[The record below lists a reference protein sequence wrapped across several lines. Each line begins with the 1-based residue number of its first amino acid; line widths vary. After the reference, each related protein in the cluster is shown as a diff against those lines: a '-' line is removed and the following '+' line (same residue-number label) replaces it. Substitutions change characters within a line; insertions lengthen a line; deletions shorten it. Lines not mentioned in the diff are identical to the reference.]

1 MTRTIALEEH
11 FRIAAIHHANRD
23 HPLER
28 MYGALA
34 EAGFFP
40 AGAEIPPGIGDLDSR
55 RIADMDA
62 AGIDVQ
68 VLSHT
73 VPAVEALPARQAAT
87 LASAANDAAAEAAA
101 RHPGRFAGLATLP
114 VGQPAAAAAEL
125 TRAVRDYGFVG
136 AMINGHVSG
145 SYLDD
150 PDFWPIFERAE
161 ALGVPIYLHPTRPPE
176 PVVAASYSGFGPV
189 VSSALATGA
198 WGWHVETGLHAL
210 RLIVA
215 GVFDRFPRLQMILG
229 HMGEGLPAMIW
240 RADSVLNPITGL
252 SRPVRDYFRTNFHV
266 TTSAFFDRASFAA
279 AVTAIGID
287 RVLFSV
293 DYPYSSNIRARE
305 FLDGLALDES
315 ERELVSHRN
324 AERLLGLPVGSGD

>member
-11 FRIAAIHHANRD
+11 FRIAAIHEANRE

-28 MYGALA
+28 MYAALA

-40 AGAEIPPGIGDLDSR
+40 AAAEIPPGIGDLDGR

-73 VPAVEALPARQAAT
+73 VPAVEALPPRQAAT
-87 LASAANDAAAEAAA
+87 LASAANDAAAEAMA

-114 VGQPAAAAAEL
+114 VAQPPAAVAEL
-125 TRAVRDYGFVG
+125 NRAVRDYGFAG

-145 SYLDD
+145 RYLDD
-150 PDFWPIFERAE
+150 ADFWPIFECAE
-161 ALGVPIYLHPTRPPE
+161 ALGVPIYLHPNRPPE
-176 PVVAASYSGFGPV
+176 PVVAASYGGFEPV

-240 RADSVLNPITGL
+240 RADSVLNPITTL

-266 TTSAFFDRASFAA
+266 TTSAFFDRVSFAA
-279 AVTAIGID
+279 AVEAIGID

-293 DYPYSSNIRARE
+293 DYPYSSNVRARE
-305 FLDGLALDES
+305 FLDRLALDDG
-315 ERELVSHRN
+315 ERERVSHRN
-324 AERLLGLPVGSGD
+324 AERLLGPPVGAAH

>member
-11 FRIAAIHHANRD
+11 FRIAAIHDANRE

-34 EAGFFP
+34 EAGFFS

-73 VPAVEALPARQAAT
+73 VPAVEALPAQQAAT

-101 RHPGRFAGLATLP
+101 RHSGRFAGLATLP
-114 VGQPAAAAAEL
+114 VGQPQAAVAEL
-125 TRAVRDYGFVG
+125 TRTVREYGFVG

-145 SYLDD
+145 RYLDD
-150 PDFWPIFERAE
+150 PEFWSIFECAE
-161 ALGVPIYLHPTRPPE
+161 ALGVPIYLHPNRPPE
-176 PVVAASYSGFGPV
+176 SVAAASYDGFGPV
-189 VSSALATGA
+189 VSAALATGA

-210 RLIVA
+210 RLIIG
-215 GVFDRFPRLQMILG
+215 GVFDRFPTLQVILG

-240 RADSVLNPITGL
+240 RADSVLNPITAL
-252 SRPVRDYFRTNFHV
+252 SRPVHEYFRENFHL
-266 TTSAFFDRASFAA
+266 TTSALFDQASFAA
-279 AVTAIGID
+279 AVTAIGIE
-287 RVLFSV
+287 RIMFSG
-293 DYPYSSNIRARE
+293 DYPYSSNLRARE
-305 FLDGLALDES
+305 FLDRLPLYDDEL
-315 ERELVSHRN
+315 ELVSHRN
-324 AERLLGLPVGSGD
+324 AERLLGLSLAPTG